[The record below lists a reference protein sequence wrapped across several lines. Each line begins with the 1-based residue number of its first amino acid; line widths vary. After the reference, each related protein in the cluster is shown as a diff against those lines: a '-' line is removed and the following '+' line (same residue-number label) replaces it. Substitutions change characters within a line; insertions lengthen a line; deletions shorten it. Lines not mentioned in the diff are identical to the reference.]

1 MTMKR
6 KILNYLMT
14 GKGLTSNEASARFN
28 CGNFRAT
35 ISSIKDQVEA
45 YGNWRVVTEEASNG
59 KNRYFLKAV
68 TLVDPSYID

>member
-1 MTMKR
+1 MKR